1 MAAVTERKDMYS
13 DTRLTKAHQKL
24 YGLSGMEQY
33 AHREERK
40 PKQDLTSHLDITFYY
55 FLSFAVL
62 SEKFAISYQH
72 TTTSITE
79 KVLFLPF
86 FTALPDELI
95 KMAKDI
101 KPIIEIKQKGD
112 DFVVTSK
119 TPKQSVTNSF
129 TLGKEADITTMD
141 GKKLKVTDFR
151 SGGTSLVTLVLPPLL

>member
-1 MAAVTERKDMYS
+1 
-13 DTRLTKAHQKL
+13 
-24 YGLSGMEQY
+24 MEQY
-33 AHREERK
+33 AHREKRN
-40 PKQDLTSHLDITFYY
+40 PKRDLPSHLDITFYHY
-55 FLSFAVL
+55 FLSCSFVGEICYFIPTHYYFRNRKSPFFA
-62 SEKFAISYQH
+62 
-72 TTTSITE
+72 
-79 KVLFLPF
+79 F